1 VSKAECALDRIFRA
15 ESRAV
20 LATLIRLLGDFDLA
34 EDALQ
39 DAFTAALETW
49 SKDGVPTSPGAW
61 LTTTARRKAIDR
73 IRHLK
78 IVEAKRSELAL
89 SLRLDQEIHGPQDEF
104 EVSPI
109 PDDQLRLIFTCCH
122 PALSREAQVALTL
135 RTLGGLSVG
144 EIARAFFVTEATIAQ
159 RIARAKQKIVRARIP
174 YEIPDRATLA
184 PRLNSVLSVLYL
196 MFNEGYLAT
205 SHEQLVRGD
214 LVADALRLARG
225 LSALLPDEPEPMGLL
240 ALMLLHDSRRE
251 ARVSDA
257 GDLVLLEDQDRT
269 KWKRSQIEEGIRL
282 VEQALRMRRPGP
294 YQIQGAIAA
303 VHAEAPTAAD
313 TDWRQI
319 AILYEQLL
327 HYERTPVIELNRAV
341 AVSFATSPSDALS
354 LLEDIERTGALDQ
367 YAPFHLARADM
378 FRRLG
383 RTDQAWEC
391 YRRALP
397 VAQNELVRQFI
408 ERRMQHAPKIVPPSP
423 LFVNDEKVRNDTA
436 QEKESS

>member
-1 VSKAECALDRIFRA
+1 M
-15 ESRAV
+15 
-20 LATLIRLLGDFDLA
+20 LATLIRILGDFDIA

-39 DAFTAALETW
+39 DAFAAALETW
-49 SKDGVPTSPGAW
+49 SKDGVPASPGAW

-73 IRHLK
+73 LRHLK
-78 IVEAKRSELAL
+78 IVEAKRGELAL
-89 SLRLDQEIHGPQDEF
+89 SLRLDQEVHGPQDEF

-135 RTLGGLSVG
+135 RTLGGLSVA
-144 EIARAFFVTEATIAQ
+144 EIARAFLVTEATIAQ
-159 RIARAKQKIVRARIP
+159 RVARAKQKIARARIP

-184 PRLNSVLSVLYL
+184 PRLNAVLSVLYL

-205 SHEQLVRGD
+205 SDGHFVRGN

-225 LSALLPDEPEPMGLL
+225 LSALLPDEPAPMGLL
-240 ALMLLHDSRRE
+240 ALMLLHDSRCE

-269 KWKRSQIEEGIRL
+269 KWKRPQIEEGIRL

-303 VHAEAPTAAD
+303 VHAEAPRAAD

-327 HYERTPVIELNRAV
+327 HYERPPVVELNRAV
-341 AVSFATSPSDALS
+341 AVSFAASPFQGLS

-383 RTDQAWEC
+383 RGDQAWEC
-391 YRRALP
+391 YRCALP
-397 VAQNELVRQFI
+397 FAQNERVRQFI
-408 ERRMQHAPKIVPPSP
+408 ERRMQHAPRIVRPSP
-423 LFVNDEKVRNDTA
+423 LFVNNEKVSNNMA

>member
-1 VSKAECALDRIFRA
+1 MSQAANTVERIFRA
-15 ESRAV
+15 ESRPV

-49 SKDGVPTSPGAW
+49 SKDGVPACPGAW

-73 IRHLK
+73 LRHLK

-89 SLRLDQEIHGPQDEF
+89 SLRLDQEVHGAQDEL

-122 PALSREAQVALTL
+122 PALSCEARVALTL
-135 RTLGGLSVG
+135 RTLGGLSIA
-144 EIARAFFVTEATIAQ
+144 EIARAFLVTEATIAQ
-159 RIARAKQKIVRARIP
+159 RLARAKQKIARARIP

-184 PRLNSVLSVLYL
+184 PRLEAVLSVLYL

-205 SHEQLVRGD
+205 SHGQLVRGD
-214 LVADALRLARG
+214 IVADALRLARG
-225 LSALLPDEPEPMGLL
+225 LAALLPDEPEPLGLL

-251 ARVSDA
+251 ARVNDD
-257 GDLVLLEDQDRT
+257 GELVLLEDQDRT
-269 KWKRSQIEEGIRL
+269 KWKRPQIEEGVRL
-282 VEQALRMRRPGP
+282 VERALRIGRPGP

-303 VHAEAPTAAD
+303 VHAEAPTAAE

-319 AILYEQLL
+319 AVLYEQLL
-327 HYERTPVIELNRAV
+327 RHERTPVIELNRAV
-341 AVSFATSPSDALS
+341 AVSFAASPAEALT
-354 LLEDIERTGALDQ
+354 LLEDMERTGILDR
-367 YAPFHLARADM
+367 YAPFHLARADI

-383 RTDQAWEC
+383 RSDQAWEC

-397 VAQNELVRQFI
+397 CAQNEQVRRFI
-408 ERRMQHAPKIVPPSP
+408 EQRLQNGMVWK
-423 LFVNDEKVRNDTA
+423 
-436 QEKESS
+436 

>member
-1 VSKAECALDRIFRA
+1 
-15 ESRAV
+15 
-20 LATLIRLLGDFDLA
+20 
-34 EDALQ
+34 
-39 DAFTAALETW
+39 
-49 SKDGVPTSPGAW
+49 
-61 LTTTARRKAIDR
+61 
-73 IRHLK
+73 
-78 IVEAKRSELAL
+78 RSIA
-89 SLRLDQEIHGPQDEF
+89 
-104 EVSPI
+104 
-109 PDDQLRLIFTCCH
+109 
-122 PALSREAQVALTL
+122 
-135 RTLGGLSVG
+135 
-144 EIARAFFVTEATIAQ
+144 EIARAFLVTEATIAQ
-159 RIARAKQKIVRARIP
+159 RVARSKQKIMRARIP

-184 PRLNSVLSVLYL
+184 PRLKAVLSVLYL

-205 SHEQLVRGD
+205 SHGHLVRGD

-225 LSALLPDEPEPMGLL
+225 LSVLLPDEPEPMGLL

-269 KWKRSQIEEGIRL
+269 KWKRPQIEEGIRL

-319 AILYEQLL
+319 AILFEQLL

-341 AVSFATSPSDALS
+341 AVSFAASPVEALS
-354 LLEDIERTGALDQ
+354 LLQDIERTGTLDQ

-397 VAQNELVRQFI
+397 LAQNELVRQFI
-408 ERRMQHAPKIVPPSP
+408 ERRMQHATKIARSSPPP
-423 LFVNDEKVRNDTA
+423 LWVNDDKVLNDMA
-436 QEKESS
+436 QEKGNS